1 MENLNII
8 GKLVNRLRMI
18 NYMYIT
24 VIWDIKLEPEE
35 LWGRNNIEPLFCLRR
50 LHGISVSASI
60 KWE

>member
-35 LWGRNNIEPLFCLRR
+35 LWGRNNIEPLFSSGGYMEFQFLP
-50 LHGISVSASI
+50 L
-60 KWE
+60 